1 MKLVLLPTHEDRILP
16 FYLALEEWVARNLPP
31 DEYFFAWQVK
41 PSVICG
47 RHQQMHLEVDMD
59 FCAQQGIK
67 VWRRK
72 SGGGCVY
79 SDAHNIMFSYITP
92 HTGVNGTFRRYTD
105 MICDML
111 CAIGFG
117 ANPSGR
123 NDVEINGMKVAGNA
137 FYSLPGRSIV
147 HGTMLYDAD
156 FPTMSRALTPSRAK
170 LSAKGVKS
178 VPARITTLKAQ
189 GIELSCDEFI
199 GYALGYLC
207 NEEYTLRQ
215 ADIADVEK
223 IMQTYLVDSFRL
235 DRDMNSSIQPHRL
248 EGVGEL
254 QFSCQ
259 INPEGCISN
268 PHLSG
273 DFFPLKDI
281 DANLL
286 AHLSGV
292 KATHDDL
299 LNCLTHLNIPDII
312 TGLTPDALT
321 SIILESINPNK

>member
-1 MKLVLLPTHEDRILP
+1 MKLIELPTHEDRILP

-31 DEYFFAWQVK
+31 DEYLFAWQVK

-59 FCAQQGIK
+59 FCAANDIK

-92 HTGVNGTFRRYTD
+92 QTGVSGTFRRYTD
-105 MICDML
+105 MICEML
-111 CAIGFG
+111 GAIGFD
-117 ANPSGR
+117 AKPTGR

-156 FPTMSRALTPSRAK
+156 FPTMSKALTPSRAK

-178 VPARITTLKAQ
+178 VPARVTTLKAQ
-189 GIELSCDEFI
+189 GIELTCDQFI
-199 GYALGYLC
+199 GYALGFLC
-207 NEEYTLRQ
+207 NEEYTLRE
-215 ADIADVEK
+215 ADIAGVEE

-235 DRDMNSSIQPHRL
+235 DREPGRKVQPHRV

-259 INPEGCISN
+259 LSANSTIENPR
-268 PHLSG
+268 LSG

-281 DANLL
+281 DSELL
-286 AHLSGV
+286 AHLQGV
-292 KATHDDL
+292 KADREAL
-299 LNCLTHLNIPDII
+299 MACLRPLNVEQIVA
-312 TGLTPDALT
+312 GLTADALAT
-321 SIILESINPNK
+321 VILESKTNP